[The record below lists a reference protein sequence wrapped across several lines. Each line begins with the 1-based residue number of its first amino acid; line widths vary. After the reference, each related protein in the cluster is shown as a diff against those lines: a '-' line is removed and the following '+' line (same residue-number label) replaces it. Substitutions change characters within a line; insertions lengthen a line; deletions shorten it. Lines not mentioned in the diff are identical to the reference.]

1 MLAARSEVF
10 HDMFMETPLLD
21 AWKIEIDEEGAKV
34 AAENMMKYIYTGTIG
49 DVPPDTVSG
58 HLNLTSTFKLEPMG
72 ELVQKKLI
80 DSLDPTNCIK
90 YLITAFSDPLLLGLR
105 EKAIKTIVDNL
116 SDLVSLEEWEDLNKS
131 HPNLTTEILRTYF
144 MR

>member
-1 MLAARSEVF
+1 
-10 HDMFMETPLLD
+10 MFMETPLLD

-72 ELVQKKLI
+72 ELVQKKLV
-80 DSLDPTNCIK
+80 DSMDSSNCIK
-90 YLITAFSDPLLLGLR
+90 YLITASTDPLLLGLR

-116 SDLVSLEEWEDLNKS
+116 SDLVSL
-131 HPNLTTEILRTYF
+131 
-144 MR
+144 